1 MSLIATQ
8 AMTSEILQKII
19 STVAYRDDRWIRLY
33 MYKTVSTRLQPV
45 RFDNTVVFIDCT
57 AHKAEV
63 GYVDF
68 TVLPEVKEFHID
80 YFEVHEIFRKQGYGR
95 EMSAWIEDFA
105 RRKGMQT
112 IYITPYKSAIQFW
125 KKMGFRPTTYECDEM
140 IKTLYT
146 R

>member
-33 MYKTVSTRLQPV
+33 MYKTVSIRLQPV

-80 YFEVHEIFRKQGYGR
+80 YFEVHEILRKQGYGR
-95 EMSAWIEDFA
+95 EMSA
-105 RRKGMQT
+105 
-112 IYITPYKSAIQFW
+112 
-125 KKMGFRPTTYECDEM
+125 
-140 IKTLYT
+140 
-146 R
+146 